1 MTAVVEKLDNVL
13 KNMGLYSEDEEGQ
26 DALLENIDSLMFIQM
41 IVGIESEFGL
51 GIPDEKLLAENFA
64 KKSSIVS
71 LIDELNNKE
80 IEHGIH

>member
-1 MTAVVEKLDNVL
+1 MTTVVEKLDNVL

-51 GIPDEKLLAENFA
+51 GIPDEKLLAKNFA

-71 LIDELNNKE
+71 LIDELGDKE
-80 IEHGIH
+80 IGHGIY